1 MFSKSIMTQMKNEFN
16 DKLNKLISRKKS
28 NSINFLSVS
37 RYQEYITELKVIKS
51 KECKT
56 FEDYKMLSNYDILE
70 VNGRDRLIK
79 STEHIQA
86 ERSRHIRFYV
96 PLNELYGVI
105 HTMHV
110 LFNHAELNELDN
122 QIKHKYCNVSRE
134 VIKIYLSC
142 CNVCNKTTEKL

>member
-1 MFSKSIMTQMKNEFN
+1 MKNEFN

-28 NSINFLSVS
+28 NSINFINES
-37 RYQEYITELKVIKS
+37 RYQEFITELKVIKS
-51 KECKT
+51 KEYKT

-79 STEHIQA
+79 STEH
-86 ERSRHIRFYV
+86 SSHIRFYV

-110 LFNHAELNELDN
+110 LFNHAELNELEN

-142 CNVCNKTTEKL
+142 CNVCKKTTEKL

>member
-1 MFSKSIMTQMKNEFN
+1 MKNEFN

-28 NSINFLSVS
+28 NSINFINES
-37 RYQEYITELKVIKS
+37 RYQEFITELKVIKS
-51 KECKT
+51 KDYKT

-79 STEHIQA
+79 STEYP
-86 ERSRHIRFYV
+86 RHIRFYV

-142 CNVCNKTTEKL
+142 CNVCKKTAEKL

>member
-1 MFSKSIMTQMKNEFN
+1 MKNEFN

-28 NSINFLSVS
+28 KSINFINES
-37 RYQEYITELKVIKS
+37 RYQEFITELKVIKS
-51 KECKT
+51 KEYKT

-79 STEHIQA
+79 STEHP
-86 ERSRHIRFYV
+86 SHIRFYV

-142 CNVCNKTTEKL
+142 CNVCKKTTEKL